1 MKKFLD
7 FISLAQELK
16 KYIIRNYLEF
26 FILIFCIIFYIFLLK
41 GFFLKNYSNSLI
53 LIFFLFLFLLT
64 FFYFKFYFDKIKFLT
79 YPLSLIFILIS
90 HISGGLNGILK
101 GIPYYLFLIFLPK
114 YFQRILFF
122 FLFLISEF
130 FPPFLNKKF
139 SEILI
144 PLFFYSIISLFLIY
158 YLKEIENKI
167 KEKENKIDELSSK
180 LRFFDALKLR
190 KEELYKG
197 IKETSLPEEP
207 YSLFKRLLNYL
218 SDTYFEIYKP
228 QTLLFLFYDN
238 IKRGF
243 RVEAGNSKVL
253 NLNLPYLIDEDSPL
267 ISLGIKQKKTI
278 FLSEGISSGEK
289 LGIYKE
295 SGIYVGSFIL
305 TPIIHEGNLYGFIY
319 IDSNEIN
326 YFPPC
331 AKEIF
336 EKIAK
341 KISIMLKF
349 FFELKDKKI
358 LAQRY
363 RALFELAMETGGH
376 IEKKEIFE
384 KIFKICKNMFEINIF
399 IFSKKINEN
408 TAEIFYIFD
417 EKGIIKEKY
426 IYLNEDS
433 LFSFAY
439 QNEYPLIFKR
449 IKRETFILN
458 KGNYGIRSA
467 IFVPLKINKGIEY
480 VFSILSFSRDTFSDE
495 DKEIINFLKNQCEI
509 VLERTEIYER
519 EKERATK
526 DSLTGLFNHRMFHQ
540 LLEERIKKGSSF
552 TLVMMDIDDF
562 KKFNDFYGHP
572 AGDKILLEISK
583 ILKENVEGKGFCA
596 RYGGEEFA
604 ICFDLPKDEGIR
616 KCEEIRKL
624 IENWEFYIDD
634 ATKIN
639 ITASFGIAGFPDDDK
654 KKNLLIEK
662 ADKALYLAKR
672 KGKNRV
678 YVYKKEEVGL
688 F

>member
-1 MKKFLD
+1 
-7 FISLAQELK
+7 
-16 KYIIRNYLEF
+16 
-26 FILIFCIIFYIFLLK
+26 
-41 GFFLKNYSNSLI
+41 
-53 LIFFLFLFLLT
+53 
-64 FFYFKFYFDKIKFLT
+64 
-79 YPLSLIFILIS
+79 
-90 HISGGLNGILK
+90 
-101 GIPYYLFLIFLPK
+101 
-114 YFQRILFF
+114 
-122 FLFLISEF
+122 
-130 FPPFLNKKF
+130 
-139 SEILI
+139 
-144 PLFFYSIISLFLIY
+144 LFLIY
-158 YLKEIENKI
+158 YLKEIENKM

-326 YFPPC
+326 YFPPHT
-331 AKEIF
+331 KEIF

>member
-1 MKKFLD
+1 MKKSLN
-7 FISLAQELK
+7 FIFQAQELR
-16 KYIIRNYLEF
+16 KYIIKNCLEF
-26 FILIFCIIFYIFLLK
+26 FVLIFCIIFYILLLK
-41 GFFLKNYSNSLI
+41 GLFLKNYSNSLI
-53 LIFFLFLFLLT
+53 LIFLIFLLFLNFL
-64 FFYFKFYFDKIKFLT
+64 YFKFYFPKLKFLI
-79 YPLSLIFILIS
+79 YPFSLIFILIS
-90 HISGGLNGILK
+90 HISGGLNGFLK
-101 GIPYYLFLIFLPK
+101 GIPYYLFLIFLPNYSK
-114 YFQRILFF
+114 RILFF
-122 FLFLISEF
+122 FVFLISEF
-130 FPPFLNKKF
+130 FPFFLNKKIF
-139 SEILI
+139 DILI
-144 PLFFYSIISLFLIY
+144 SSFFYSIISLFLIY

-167 KEKENKIDELSSK
+167 KEKESKIDELSSK

-190 KEELYKG
+190 KEEVYKG
-197 IKETSLPEEP
+197 IKEPPLPYEP

-253 NLNLPYLIDEDSPL
+253 NFNPSYLVSENSPL

-278 FLSEGISSGEK
+278 FLSEEVFSGEK

-295 SGIYVGSFIL
+295 SKIYVGSCIL
-305 TPIIHEGNLYGFIY
+305 TPIIYEGNLYGFIY
-319 IDSNEIN
+319 IDSNEKN
-326 YFPPC
+326 YFSSYT
-331 AKEIF
+331 KEIF

-341 KISIMLKF
+341 KVSIMLKF
-349 FFELKDKKI
+349 FFELREKRI

-363 RALFELAMETGGH
+363 RALFELAMETGRH
-376 IEKKEIFE
+376 LEKKEIFE
-384 KIFKICKNMFEINIF
+384 KIFKICKNMFEFNIF

-417 EKGIIKEKY
+417 EKDIIKEKY
-426 IYLNEDS
+426 VYLNEDS

-458 KGNYGIRSA
+458 KRNYGIRSA
-467 IFVPLKINKGIEY
+467 IFVPLKINKKIEY
-480 VFSILSFSRDTFSDE
+480 VFSILSFSLDAFSEE

-509 VLERTEIYER
+509 VLERAEIYER
-519 EKERATK
+519 EKEKATR
-526 DSLTGLFNHRMFHQ
+526 DSLTGLYNHRMFHE
-540 LLEERIKKGSSF
+540 LLEERIKKGTSF

-562 KKFNDFYGHP
+562 KKLNDFYGHP
-572 AGDKILLEISK
+572 AGDKVLIEISR
-583 ILKENVEGKGFCA
+583 ILVENIGDKGFCA

-604 ICFDLPKDEGIR
+604 ICFDFPKEEGIK

-634 ATKIN
+634 TTKIN
-639 ITASFGIAGFPDDDK
+639 ITASFGVAGFPDDEK

-662 ADKALYLAKR
+662 SDKALYLAKR
-672 KGKNRV
+672 KGKNKV
-678 YVYKKEEVGL
+678 YIYKKEEAGL

>member
-1 MKKFLD
+1 MRKSLN
-7 FISLAQELK
+7 FIFQAQELK
-16 KYIIRNYLEF
+16 KYIIKNYLEV

-41 GFFLKNYSNSLI
+41 GLFFKNYSNSLI
-53 LIFFLFLFLLT
+53 LIFSLFLLLLN
-64 FFYFKFYFDKIKFLT
+64 FFYFKFYFPKVKFLI
-79 YPLSLIFILIS
+79 YPISLIFILIS
-90 HISGGLNGILK
+90 HLSGGLNGFLK

-114 YFQRILFF
+114 YSQRILFF
-122 FLFLISEF
+122 FVFLISEF
-130 FPPFLNKKF
+130 FPPFLNKKIF
-139 SEILI
+139 DILI
-144 PLFFYSIISLFLIY
+144 PLFFYSVVSLFLIY
-158 YLKEIENKI
+158 YFKEIENKI

-190 KEELYKG
+190 KEEVYKG
-197 IKETSLPEEP
+197 VKEPLLPEEP
-207 YSLFKRLLNYL
+207 YSLLKRLLNYL
-218 SDTYFEIYKP
+218 SDTYFNIYKP

-238 IKRGF
+238 IKHGF
-243 RVEAGNSKVL
+243 RVETGNSKIL
-253 NLNLPYLIDEDSPL
+253 NLNLPYLIDENSPL

-278 FLSEGISSGEK
+278 FLSEAVSCGKK

-295 SGIYVGSFIL
+295 SGTYVGSCIL

-319 IDSNEIN
+319 MDSNEIN
-326 YFPPC
+326 YFSPDMP
-331 AKEIF
+331 EIF

-358 LAQRY
+358 LAERY
-363 RALFELAMETGGH
+363 KALFELAMETGAH
-376 IEKKEIFE
+376 LEKKEIFE
-384 KIFKICKNMFEINIF
+384 KIFKICKNIFEMSIF

-433 LFSFAY
+433 LFSFSY

-449 IKRETFILN
+449 VKRETFILN

-467 IFVPLKINKGIEY
+467 IFIPLKINKEIEY
-480 VFSILSFSRDTFSDE
+480 VFSILSFSLDTFADE

-509 VLERTEIYER
+509 VLERAEIYEK
-519 EKERATK
+519 EKERAAK
-526 DSLTGLFNHRMFHQ
+526 DSLTGLYNHRMFHE
-540 LLEERIKKGSSF
+540 LLEERIKKGSPF
-552 TLVMMDIDDF
+552 TLVIMDIDDF

-572 AGDKILLEISK
+572 AGDKILVEISR
-583 ILKENVEGKGFCA
+583 ILKESLEGKGFCA

-604 ICFDLPKDEGIR
+604 LCIDLSKAEGIK

-634 ATKIN
+634 TIKIN
-639 ITASFGIAGFPDDDK
+639 ITASFGVAGFPDDEK

-672 KGKNRV
+672 KGKNKV
-678 YVYKKEEVGL
+678 HVYKKEEAGL

>member
-7 FISLAQELK
+7 FISLAQGLK

-53 LIFFLFLFLLT
+53 LIFFLFLFFLT

-139 SEILI
+139 SQILI

-158 YLKEIENKI
+158 YLKEIENKM

-540 LLEERIKKGSSF
+540 LLEERIKKGFSF

>member
-1 MKKFLD
+1 MKKFLN
-7 FISLAQELK
+7 FISLIQELK

-41 GFFLKNYSNSLI
+41 GLFFKNYSNSLI
-53 LIFFLFLFLLT
+53 LIFFSFIFLFS
-64 FFYFKFYFDKIKFLT
+64 FFYFKFYFSKAKFLI

-90 HISGGLNGILK
+90 HLSGGLKGFLK
-101 GIPYYLFLIFLPK
+101 GIPYYLFLILLPK
-114 YFQRILFF
+114 SSQKIFFF
-122 FLFLISEF
+122 FLFLMSEF
-130 FPPFLNKKF
+130 FPPLLNKKIF
-139 SEILI
+139 DVLI
-144 PLFFYSIISLFLIY
+144 PLLFYSTISLFLIH

-167 KEKENKIDELSSK
+167 REKENKIDELSSK
-180 LRFFDALKLR
+180 LRFFDTLKLS
-190 KEELYKG
+190 KEEVYKG
-197 IKETSLPEEP
+197 VRETPLPEEP
-207 YSLFKRLLNYL
+207 YSLLKRLLNYL
-218 SDTYFEIYKP
+218 SDTIFNIYKP

-238 IKRGF
+238 IKHGF
-243 RVEAGNSKVL
+243 RVETGNSKVL
-253 NLNLPYLIDEDSPL
+253 NLNLPYLIDENSPL

-278 FLSEGISSGEK
+278 FLPEDVPSGEK

-295 SGIYVGSFIL
+295 TGIYVGSCIL

-319 IDSNEIN
+319 MDSNEIN
-326 YFPPC
+326 YFPPWTP
-331 AKEIF
+331 EIF

-363 RALFELAMETGGH
+363 RALFELAMETGAH
-376 IEKKEIFE
+376 LEKKEIFE

-399 IFSKKINEN
+399 IFSKRINEN

-417 EKGIIKEKY
+417 EKGVIKEKY
-426 IYLNEDS
+426 IYLNDDS

-467 IFVPLKINKGIEY
+467 IFVPLKINKEIEY
-480 VFSILSFSRDTFSDE
+480 VFSILSFYADTFADE
-495 DKEIINFLKNQCEI
+495 DKEIINFLKNQCEM
-509 VLERTEIYER
+509 VLERTEIYEK

-540 LLEERIKKGSSF
+540 LLEEKIKKGSPF
-552 TLVMMDIDDF
+552 TFVIMDIDDF

-572 AGDKILLEISK
+572 AGDKILFEVSRILE
-583 ILKENVEGKGFCA
+583 ENVKGKGFCA

-604 ICFDLPKDEGIR
+604 LCIDLSKDEGIK

-634 ATKIN
+634 TRKIN
-639 ITASFGIAGFPDDDK
+639 ITASFGVAGFPDDER

-678 YVYKKEEVGL
+678 YVYKKEEAGL